1 MKTKITFIML
11 LCTLFT
17 FAQNEFISIWKPTN
31 PSKPGTG
38 TTSTQISLPV
48 FGANYSVVWEE
59 VGYPA
64 HNGILSNQI
73 SASIIN
79 FGVPSNPVATNA
91 TYLVKVTAA
100 NVALNFFYSDI
111 GDNEKIIKIT
121 QWGTNVWSN
130 LELAF
135 SNCKNMDVTAVDVP
149 NLSNI
154 TSLRQMFVDCSS
166 LQGNSSFNNWNT
178 SNITDISGMFW
189 GTTLFNQN
197 IGLWNTGN
205 VTTINTMFLNAT
217 AFNQNIGSWNTANV
231 TNMGFAFLGAKAFN
245 QNIGSWNT
253 IKVTAM
259 GNMFS
264 GASAFN
270 QNIGSWN
277 TVNVTS
283 MGSMFSN
290 ASAFNQSLVN
300 WNTAKVTNMQSM
312 FAGAN
317 AFNQSLGNWNLIAA
331 PNMTGMLT
339 GSGMNCVN
347 YDSTLIGWSNNTN
360 TPNNITFGASGR
372 VYSSTAAQAA
382 RNILIT
388 QKSWVISGDS
398 FDGTCAALGDENFV
412 TLNTKIY
419 PNPAQNIVNVEVDG
433 LTEIEVYDINGRF
446 LIKKQMSENKNSMDI
461 SSLSKGIYILKVS
474 TGNGIGNFKIIKE

>member
-1 MKTKITFIML
+1 MKTKITLIML

-17 FAQNEFISIWKPTN
+17 FAQNEFISIWN
-31 PSKPGTG
+31 PSKPSKLGTG

-48 FGANYSVVWEE
+48 FGGNYSVVWEE

-64 HNGILSNQI
+64 HNGILSNQN

-91 TYLVKVTAA
+91 TYVVKVTAD
-100 NVALNFFYSDI
+100 NVAINFSYSNI
-111 GDNEKIIKIT
+111 GDNEKILKVT

-135 SNCKNMDVTAVDVP
+135 STCKNIDITATDVP
-149 NLSNI
+149 NLSNVS
-154 TSLRQMFVDCSS
+154 SLRQMFNDCIS
-166 LQGNSSFNNWNT
+166 LQGNASFNNWNI
-178 SNITDISGMFW
+178 SNITDLSGMFW

-205 VTTINTMFLNAT
+205 ATTINSMFLNAS

-231 TNMGFAFLGAKAFN
+231 INMGFAFLGAKVFN

-253 IKVTAM
+253 VKVTAM
-259 GNMFS
+259 SNMFS

-277 TVNVTS
+277 TANVTS
-283 MGSMFSN
+283 MGSMFDN
-290 ASAFNQSLVN
+290 ASAFNQNLDN
-300 WNTAKVTNMQSM
+300 WNTIKVTNMQSM

-317 AFNQSLGNWNLIAA
+317 AFNQSLGNWNLIAV

-347 YDSTLIGWSNNTN
+347 YDSTIIGWSNNTN

-372 VYSSTAAQAA
+372 VYSSTAAQTG
-382 RNILIT
+382 RNTLVT
-388 QKSWVISGDS
+388 QKNWIISGDS
-398 FDGTCAALGDENFV
+398 FNANCAALGNKNFII
-412 TLNTKIY
+412 TNTKIY
-419 PNPAQNIVNVEVDG
+419 PNPTQNIVNIEVDG
-433 LTEIEVYDINGRF
+433 LNEVEVYDINGRF
-446 LIKKQMSENKNSMDI
+446 LIKKQMPENKNSVDI

-474 TGNGIGNFKIIKE
+474 TENGIGNFKIIKE